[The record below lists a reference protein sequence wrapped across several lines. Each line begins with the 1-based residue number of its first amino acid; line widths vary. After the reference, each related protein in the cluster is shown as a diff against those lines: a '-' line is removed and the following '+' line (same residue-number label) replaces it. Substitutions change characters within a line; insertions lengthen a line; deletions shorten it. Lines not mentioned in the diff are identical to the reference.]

1 MIFLSDHAF
10 LSDDNPRFRFNAVNY
25 HISDAENNWKNAA
38 IRIQQELSGKL
49 RMRRV
54 NAERDIVAEPEDD
67 KEHVDVNGTF
77 DIIAK
82 NCPKKLVKSKLH
94 GQFLCAH
101 NNYFSAS

>member
-1 MIFLSDHAF
+1 MMDVKTKEYMKK
-10 LSDDNPRFRFNAVNY
+10 PERFASMF
-25 HISDAENNWKNAA
+25 
-38 IRIQQELSGKL
+38 
-49 RMRRV
+49 
-54 NAERDIVAEPEDD
+54 
-67 KEHVDVNGTF
+67 NGTF